1 MPLGEGEGDS
11 NPPWGL
17 DLGWRCGGRVIGGA
31 LLLGD
36 SSSGL
41 DLGWRCEGAGCRW
54 GFSGRFDKVAAA
66 VALLLGHLGLSLPKG
81 AQLIQNVVEKVILKY
96 EFTL

>member
-1 MPLGEGEGDS
+1 MQMRGG
-11 NPPWGL
+11 GL
-17 DLGWRCGGRVIGGA
+17 SGG
-31 LLLGD
+31 L
-36 SSSGL
+36 
-41 DLGWRCEGAGCRW
+41 
-54 GFSGRFDKVAAA
+54 SGRFDKVAAA